1 MFKKLKQRWLENQK
15 EQVLNA
21 QKRTEKLKA
30 LVPVFKKYGVRRAY
44 LFGSL
49 TRNVCSS
56 RSDIDLYVEEVDNKL
71 YWNMLRDLEDAATY
85 DIDLYTQSDEAQF
98 IKKIKERG
106 IKIYESKY

>member
-21 QKRTEKLKA
+21 QKRAEKLKA

-49 TRNVCSS
+49 IRNICSS

-106 IKIYESKY
+106 IKIYESQC

>member
-1 MFKKLKQRWLENQK
+1 MFKKLKQRWLKNQK

-21 QKRTEKLKA
+21 QKRAEKLKA
-30 LVPVFKKYGVRRAY
+30 LVPIFQKYGVFRAY
-44 LFGSL
+44 LFGSV

-56 RSDIDLYVEEVDNKL
+56 RSDIDLYVEEVDNIV

-85 DIDLYTQSDEAQF
+85 NIDLYTQSDEAKF

-106 IKIYESKY
+106 IKIYESKC